1 MMKQTDAPLNVLTDG
16 EQPECVELA
25 LKYGLTAVR
34 WYRPATTGVKGG
46 G

>member
-25 LKYGLTAVR
+25 LKYGLAAVR